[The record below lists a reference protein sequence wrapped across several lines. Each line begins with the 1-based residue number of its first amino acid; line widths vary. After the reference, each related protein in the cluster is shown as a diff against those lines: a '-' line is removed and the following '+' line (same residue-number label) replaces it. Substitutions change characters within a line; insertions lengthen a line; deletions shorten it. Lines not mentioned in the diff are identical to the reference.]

1 MASRS
6 CRPHCVFLS
15 LRDSDSEL
23 PEPESSWN
31 PAAHCLRNVVSI
43 VLALQPTIQVVS
55 WSLGSLSFLSINRLK
70 YILLLWDFPIGH
82 RKVTLFSRCNFM
94 WPFVLLDCKAI
105 SSSMISPRC
114 IWAESQM
121 IKDVITP
128 QEKEIFQTEEAGILR
143 GRKSK
148 GSGLGSWERV
158 TAFLL

>member
-43 VLALQPTIQVVS
+43 VLASAAHYPSGLTFS
-55 WSLGSLSFLSINRLK
+55 GLSFLSINRLK

>member
-55 WSLGSLSFLSINRLK
+55 RSLGSLSFLSINRLK

-114 IWAESQM
+114 IWAESND
-121 IKDVITP
+121 KGCNYTSG
-128 QEKEIFQTEEAGILR
+128 ERIFQTEEAGILR